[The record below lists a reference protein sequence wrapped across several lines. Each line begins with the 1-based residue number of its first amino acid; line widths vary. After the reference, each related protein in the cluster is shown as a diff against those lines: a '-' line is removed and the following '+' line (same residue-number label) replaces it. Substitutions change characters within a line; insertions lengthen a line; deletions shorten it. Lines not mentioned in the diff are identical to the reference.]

1 MELIPEQGLSFAALR
16 QEFDARV
23 KQFFPPE
30 ESRAMLRFLY
40 ALEWP
45 DLVFPRFADDQV
57 PAAQAKRVMQI
68 AVRLSHGEPLQ
79 YVLGKAS
86 FLDHVFDVGPGVLI
100 PRPETEELYAWI
112 TEDYRE
118 RPEPV
123 QITDIGC
130 GSGCLAVSLA
140 FRFPSTRVNAVDVSA
155 VALDYTALNANRIL
169 GSNHLLQCLELDFLQ
184 DMERIPSTDLI
195 VSNPPYIA
203 SDAVDEV
210 DRHVQLHEPH
220 LALYAPGRDALV
232 FYRQLA
238 ELLKRQDYG
247 QMYCEINPH
256 YAAETCALFDGL
268 SGVEVTLRKDLTGKD
283 RMVRC
288 IKKAP

>member
-1 MELIPEQGLSFAALR
+1 MELIPEEGLTFATLR
-16 QEFDARV
+16 QAFDDRV
-23 KQFFPPE
+23 RKYFPAD
-30 ESRAMLRFLY
+30 ESRAMLRMIY

-45 DLVFPRFADDQV
+45 DLLFPRFADDAV
-57 PAAQAKRVMQI
+57 PAVQAERVLQV
-68 AVRLSHGEPLQ
+68 AARLGHGEPLQ
-79 YVLGKAS
+79 YVLGKAP
-86 FLDHVFDVGPGVLI
+86 FLDHVFAVGPGVLI

-123 QITDIGC
+123 QISDIGC

-140 FRFPSTRVNAVDVSA
+140 FRFPATRVTAVDVST
-155 VALDYTALNANRIL
+155 VALDYTARNANRIL

-184 DMERIPSTDLI
+184 DMERIPPTDLI

-232 FYRQLA
+232 FYSQLA
-238 ELLKRQDYG
+238 AMLNRQESGLL
-247 QMYCEINPH
+247 YCEINPH
-256 YAAETCALFDGL
+256 YAAETCALFERLPGA
-268 SGVEVTLRKDLTGKD
+268 EVTLRKDLTGKD